1 MPSFLDSSFRCP
13 VPIDASRGANRVRG
27 IVVSVWPEGKVLG
40 AVEGRMARR
49 KRVGSLFAGMIVNLE
64 LAATGRAGEAV
75 EAGEAWMSAGTPGKW
90 R

>member
-40 AVEGRMARR
+40 AVEGR
-49 KRVGSLFAGMIVNLE
+49 KRVGSLFAGMIVNFE

>member
-1 MPSFLDSSFRCP
+1 M
-13 VPIDASRGANRVRG
+13 
-27 IVVSVWPEGKVLG
+27 LG

-49 KRVGSLFAGMIVNLE
+49 KRVGSLFAGMIVNFE